1 MPDKAL
7 RVLVVEDNPA
17 DAELMVRELKR
28 AGFRPQARRVETE
41 ADYLAQLSTGVD
53 IILSDFALPQFN
65 GARALQLLKERGLDI
80 PFIVISGTIGE
91 DTAVAAMRDGADD
104 YLLKDRPARLGE
116 AVKHALTQK
125 QLRAERRATDAEL
138 KKLMRQ
144 HELILNSTAEG
155 IHGVDLGGHI
165 TFENPKAIELLGW
178 TTTELIGRPGHATIH
193 HSHADR
199 TPYAIESCPIYATMR
214 DGETRRVTNDVFWR
228 KDGSFFR
235 VDYVAAPLRGDN
247 GEIVGCIVTFKDI
260 TEQFVVEQ
268 RLKLQEE
275 QYRLL
280 FQTNP
285 SPMYVFNPK
294 TLQILA
300 ANKAACAQYGYTRE
314 EFLKLTLRE
323 LRPAKEL
330 AELLKALEN
339 PHSAGQFNGEFRHKR
354 RDGSVIIVE
363 VYSGGILW
371 EGAAARIV
379 TAIDVTERKKVQE
392 ELRATHERM
401 RELLAHTPAVIYSL
415 EITGDTIH
423 PTFVSENVER
433 MLGVTPESSATYV
446 WWLRSLHPDDR
457 ERVIDASQRALRGNG
472 YSMEYRIRHKDG
484 SYHWVEDKNRIIRG
498 PTGEPKEAVGVW
510 TDMTERKQTEERLRE
525 QAKIIDEA
533 HDAIIVRNYDDL
545 RIVFWNKGAERLYG
559 WTAEERIGWSEVTTL
574 ADPKQVDVVIDA
586 LRASGEFHGELKQLT
601 KTGEE
606 LIADVRATL
615 VRDADGAA
623 RSILIVCTDVTE
635 QKKLETQLLRAQRLE
650 SIGTLASGVAHDL
663 NNILTPILM
672 GAETLDDHGDPD
684 ARAALDLIM
693 ASAQRGANVVKQ
705 VLTFARGIEG
715 ERIAINPR
723 HLIEEMVDIA
733 RNTFPK
739 SIEIMAQYSQEL
751 WSIKGDPTQLH
762 QVLLNLSVNARDAMP
777 KGGLLELTAEN
788 VNVDEKL
795 ATTIPDANVGPYVVL
810 RVTDHGAGMSRET
823 IEKIFDPFFTT
834 KQIGHGTGLGLSTTL
849 GIVKS
854 HSGFLRL
861 ESEPGLGTTFRV
873 YLPAVDAR
881 PGLAETLAPN
891 IEKGRYQS
899 ILVVDDEELIRQVT
913 KYALEE
919 NCYQVIEAKDGPEAV
934 AVFARQADSIQLV
947 LTDIML
953 PLMDGVELVRSLK
966 KIKPDVLIIA
976 ASGEGDQQLVSR
988 LEKLGIATFL
998 PKPYGIDKLLAT
1010 VGATLQGKAG
1020 LQHERAHQDR

>member
-1 MPDKAL
+1 MPDQAL
-7 RVLVVEDNPA
+7 HVLLVEDNPA

-41 ADYLAQLSTGVD
+41 ADYLAQLSTGID
-53 IILSDFALPQFN
+53 LILSDFTLPQFN
-65 GARALQLLKERGLDI
+65 GARALQLLKEKGLDI
-80 PFIVISGTIGE
+80 PFIIVSGTIGE
-91 DTAVAAMRDGADD
+91 ETAVAAMREGADD
-104 YLLKDRPARLGE
+104 YLLKDRPARLSE
-116 AVKHALTQK
+116 AVRHALSQK
-125 QLRAERRATDAEL
+125 QLRDERRDAEA
-138 KKLMRQ
+138 KLNKVMRQ

-155 IHGVDLGGHI
+155 IQGIDLEGHI
-165 TFENPKAIELLGW
+165 TFDNRKAIELLGW
-178 TTTELIGRPGHATIH
+178 TRTELLGRPAHATIH
-193 HSHADR
+193 HSHGNG
-199 TPYAIESCPIYATMR
+199 TPYAIESCPIHASMR
-214 DGETRRVTNDVFWR
+214 DGQTRRVTNDVFWR
-228 KDGSFFR
+228 KDGSSFR
-235 VDYVAAPLRGDN
+235 VDYVSAPLKDDD
-247 GEIVGCIVTFKDI
+247 GEIVGCIVTFTDN
-260 TEQFVVEQ
+260 TEQFVAEQ
-268 RLKLQEE
+268 RLKLREE

-285 SPMYVFNPK
+285 SSMYVFDLV

-300 ANKAACAQYGYTRE
+300 ANEAACAQYGYSKE

-323 LRPAKEL
+323 LRPTEEL
-330 AELLKALEN
+330 AELAKALGN
-339 PHSAGQFNGEFRHKR
+339 VHSAGQFNGQFRHKR

-371 EGAAARIV
+371 EGVAARIV
-379 TAIDVTERKKVQE
+379 TAIDVTERRKVQE
-392 ELRATHERM
+392 ELRTTHERM
-401 RELLAHTPAVIYSL
+401 RELLARTPAVIYSL
-415 EITGDTIH
+415 EIDGEAVR
-423 PTFVSENVER
+423 PTFVSENMER
-433 MLGVTPESSATYV
+433 MLGVTPKESTGD
-446 WWLRSLHPDDR
+446 WWLRSLHPADR
-457 ERVIDASQRALRGNG
+457 ERVLQTLRNALRDNG

-484 SYHWVEDKNRIIRG
+484 SYHWVEDKNRIMRG

-510 TDMTERKQTEERLRE
+510 SDITERKRNEERLRE
-525 QAKIIDEA
+525 QANIIDEA

-559 WTAEERIGWSEVTTL
+559 WTAEERLGFSEVTTL
-574 ADPKQVDVVIDA
+574 ADLGQVDVVIDS
-586 LRASGEFHGELKQLT
+586 LRAGGEFHGELKQLT
-601 KTGEE
+601 KTGQE
-606 LIADVRATL
+606 LVADVRATL
-615 VRDADGAA
+615 VRDAEGVP
-623 RSILIVCTDVTE
+623 RSILIVCTDITE

-672 GAETLDDHGDPD
+672 GAETLDDHDDPD
-684 ARAALDLIM
+684 ARAALDLIR

-715 ERIAINPR
+715 ERVAINPR

-739 SIEIMAQYSQEL
+739 SIEIMSQWTEEL

-777 KGGLLELTAEN
+777 NGGLLELGAEN

-795 ATTIPDANVGPYVVL
+795 AASIPDASVGPYVLL
-810 RVTDHGAGMSRET
+810 RVTDNGAGMSRET

-834 KQIGHGTGLGLSTTL
+834 KQTGHGTGLGLSTTL

-854 HSGFLRL
+854 HSGFLAV
-861 ESEPGLGTTFRV
+861 ESEPERGTTFRI

-881 PGLAETLAPN
+881 PGLAETLPPK
-891 IEKGRYQS
+891 IEKGQYQS

-919 NCYQVIEAKDGPEAV
+919 NCYHVIEAKDGPEALV
-934 AVFARQADSIQLV
+934 VFARHADSIQLV
-947 LTDIML
+947 VTDIML
-953 PLMDGVELVRSLK
+953 PFMDGVELVRSLK

-988 LEKLGIATFL
+988 LEELGIATFL

-1010 VGATLQGKAG
+1010 VGATLQEKAG
-1020 LQHERAHQDR
+1020 FESEPAHSGR